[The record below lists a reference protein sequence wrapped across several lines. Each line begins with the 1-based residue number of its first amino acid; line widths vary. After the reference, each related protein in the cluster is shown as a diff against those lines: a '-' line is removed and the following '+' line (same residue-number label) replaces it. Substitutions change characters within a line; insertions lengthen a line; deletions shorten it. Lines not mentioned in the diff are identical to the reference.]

1 LSPTISNAEDTGQL
15 HLKNISK
22 IDIIIKYN
30 YYYQNNS
37 NFTIFTIKSKV
48 IINNMNKKVL
58 LTGISGYI
66 GNHCA
71 VALLSHGYSVRGSV
85 RSLSKSN
92 QVIEAIKKEI
102 DPKDNLE
109 FCELDLLKDDGWDDA
124 MKGCDFVMHVASPFI
139 NIEPKDENEYIRPAV
154 DGTMRALNAAKSAGI
169 KRVVLTSSMV
179 SMLENA
185 DKSINV
191 DSESWTNV
199 KAKNVSAY
207 AKSKTLAERA
217 AWDFINAQTDTTPME
232 LSVVNP
238 GPVFG
243 PTLTGDLS
251 GASMGMF
258 KQMILGKMPMVPQAA
273 INMSDVRD
281 IAKIH
286 ALALE
291 NEKANGKRFIVTTE
305 EPFAFQEVAKILKS
319 NGYDKVSTRLA
330 PNFLLNFIG
339 NFDREAKSMRS
350 FIGKTYN
357 GDVSVTMKTFDWNP
371 IPFKKTVLDTAISI
385 ESYLN

>member
-1 LSPTISNAEDTGQL
+1 
-15 HLKNISK
+15 
-22 IDIIIKYN
+22 
-30 YYYQNNS
+30 
-37 NFTIFTIKSKV
+37 
-48 IINNMNKKVL
+48 MNKKVL

-71 VALLSHGYSVRGSV
+71 VELLKKGYSVRGSV
-85 RSLSKSN
+85 RSLSKVEK
-92 QVIEAIKKEI
+92 VIAGIKKEV
-102 DPKDNLE
+102 DPKDDLE
-109 FCELDLLKDDGWDDA
+109 FCELDLLSNEGWDDA
-124 MKGCDFVMHVASPFI
+124 MKGCEFLLHVASPFI
-139 NIEPKDENEYIRPAV
+139 IIEPKDENEYIRPAV

-191 DSESWTNV
+191 DSESWTNI

-217 AWDFINAQTDTTPME
+217 AWDFINAQTDATPME

-258 KQMILGKMPMVPQAA
+258 KQMMSGKMPMVPQAA

-291 NEKANGKRFIVTTE
+291 NKKANGKRFIVTTE

-319 NGYDKVSTRLA
+319 NGYDKVSTKLA
-330 PNFLLNFIG
+330 PNFLLKIMG
-339 NFDREAKSMRS
+339 YIDREAKSMRT

-357 GDVSVTMKTFDWNP
+357 GDVSSTMKVFNWKP
-371 IPFKKTVLDTAISI
+371 IPLEKTVLDTAKSI
-385 ESYLN
+385 DSYLNRN

>member
-1 LSPTISNAEDTGQL
+1 
-15 HLKNISK
+15 
-22 IDIIIKYN
+22 
-30 YYYQNNS
+30 
-37 NFTIFTIKSKV
+37 
-48 IINNMNKKVL
+48 MNKKVF

-71 VALLSHGYSVRGSV
+71 VELLKNGYSVRGSL
-85 RSLSKSN
+85 RSLSKS
-92 QVIEAIKKEI
+92 QKVIDAIKKET

-124 MKGCDFVMHVASPFI
+124 MKGCEFVMHVASPFI

-217 AWDFINAQTDTTPME
+217 AWDFINAQTDATPME

-258 KQMILGKMPMVPQAA
+258 KQMMSGKMPMVPQAA

-286 ALALE
+286 VLALE

-357 GDVSVTMKTFDWNP
+357 GDVSLTMKTFDWNP
-371 IPFKKTVLDTAISI
+371 IPFKKTVLDTAKSI
-385 ESYLN
+385 ESYLNKVD

>member
-1 LSPTISNAEDTGQL
+1 
-15 HLKNISK
+15 
-22 IDIIIKYN
+22 
-30 YYYQNNS
+30 
-37 NFTIFTIKSKV
+37 
-48 IINNMNKKVL
+48 MNKKVL

-71 VALLSHGYSVRGSV
+71 VELLKNGYSVRGSV
-85 RSLSKSN
+85 RSLSKSK
-92 QVIEAIKKEI
+92 QVTDAIKKEV
-102 DPKDNLE
+102 DPRDNLE
-109 FCELDLLKDDGWDDA
+109 FCELDLLSDDGWDDA
-124 MKGCDFVMHVASPFI
+124 IKGCEFLMHVASPFI

-154 DGTMRALNAAKSAGI
+154 DGTIRALNAAKSAGI

-185 DKSINV
+185 DKSIKV

-207 AKSKTLAERA
+207 SKSKTLAERA
-217 AWDFINAQTDTTPME
+217 AWEFISGQTDDKPME

-243 PTLTGDLS
+243 PTLSGDLS

-258 KQMILGKMPMVPQAA
+258 KQMMVGKMPMMPQAS

-286 ALALE
+286 VLALE
-291 NEKANGKRFIVTTE
+291 NEKADGKRFIVTTE
-305 EPFAFQEVAKILKS
+305 EPIAFQDVAKILKS
-319 NGYDKVSTRLA
+319 NGYDKVSTKLA
-330 PNFLLNFIG
+330 PNFLLKIMG
-339 NFDREAKSMRS
+339 YIDREAKSMRS

-357 GDVSVTMKTFDWNP
+357 GDVSSTMEVFDWNP
-371 IPFKKTVLDTAISI
+371 IPFKKTVLDTAKSI
-385 ESYLN
+385 DSYLNKN

>member
-1 LSPTISNAEDTGQL
+1 
-15 HLKNISK
+15 
-22 IDIIIKYN
+22 
-30 YYYQNNS
+30 
-37 NFTIFTIKSKV
+37 
-48 IINNMNKKVL
+48 MNKKVL

-71 VALLSHGYSVRGSV
+71 VELLKNGYSVRGSV
-85 RSLSKSN
+85 RNLSKKEA
-92 QVIEAIKKEI
+92 VIEAINKKI

-109 FCELDLLKDDGWDDA
+109 FCELDLLEDKGWDKA
-124 MKGCDFVMHVASPFI
+124 MEGCEFVLHVASPFVM
-139 NIEPKDENEYIRPAV
+139 IEPKDENEYIKPAV
-154 DGTMRALNAAKSAGI
+154 DGTLRALKAAKKSGI

-258 KQMILGKMPMVPQAA
+258 KQMMSGKMPMVPQAA

-286 ALALE
+286 VLALE
-291 NEKANGKRFIVTTE
+291 NEAANGQRFIVGTE
-305 EPFAFQEVAKILKS
+305 KPYSFQEMAQVMKS
-319 NGYDKVSTRLA
+319 NGYDKVSTKLA
-330 PNFLLNFIG
+330 PNFLLKLMANF
-339 NFDREAKSMRS
+339 NRDLKSMRG
-350 FIGKTYN
+350 FIGKTYTA
-357 GDVSVTMKTFDWNP
+357 DVSPAMKTFDWKP
-371 IPFKKTVLDTAISI
+371 YDFKSTVLDTAKSVQQVID
-385 ESYLN
+385 NK

>member
-1 LSPTISNAEDTGQL
+1 
-15 HLKNISK
+15 
-22 IDIIIKYN
+22 
-30 YYYQNNS
+30 
-37 NFTIFTIKSKV
+37 
-48 IINNMNKKVL
+48 MNKKVL

-71 VALLSHGYSVRGSV
+71 VELLKNGYSVRGSV
-85 RSLSKSN
+85 RSLSKSK
-92 QVIEAIKKEI
+92 QVTDAIKKEV
-102 DPKDNLE
+102 DPRDNLE
-109 FCELDLLKDDGWDDA
+109 FCELDLLSDDGWDDA
-124 MKGCDFVMHVASPFI
+124 IKGCEFLMHVASPFI

-154 DGTMRALNAAKSAGI
+154 DGTIRALNAAKSAGI

-191 DSESWTNV
+191 DAESWTNV

-207 AKSKTLAERA
+207 SKSKTLAERA
-217 AWDFINAQTDTTPME
+217 AWEFISGQTDDKPME

-243 PTLTGDLS
+243 PTLSGDLS

-258 KQMILGKMPMVPQAA
+258 KQMMVGKMPMMPQAS

-286 ALALE
+286 VLALE
-291 NEKANGKRFIVTTE
+291 NEKQTE
-305 EPFAFQEVAKILKS
+305 KDLLLLLKNLS
-319 NGYDKVSTRLA
+319 LFRMWLK
-330 PNFLLNFIG
+330 
-339 NFDREAKSMRS
+339 
-350 FIGKTYN
+350 
-357 GDVSVTMKTFDWNP
+357 
-371 IPFKKTVLDTAISI
+371 
-385 ESYLN
+385 YLNPMGMIK

>member
-1 LSPTISNAEDTGQL
+1 
-15 HLKNISK
+15 
-22 IDIIIKYN
+22 
-30 YYYQNNS
+30 
-37 NFTIFTIKSKV
+37 
-48 IINNMNKKVL
+48 MNKKVL

-71 VALLSHGYSVRGSV
+71 VELLKNGYSVRGSV
-85 RSLSKSN
+85 RSLSKSK
-92 QVIEAIKKEI
+92 QVTDAIKKEV
-102 DPKDNLE
+102 DPRDNLE
-109 FCELDLLKDDGWDDA
+109 FCELDLLSDDGWDDA
-124 MKGCDFVMHVASPFI
+124 IKGCEFLMHVASPFI

-154 DGTMRALNAAKSAGI
+154 DGTIRALNAAKSAGI

-191 DSESWTNV
+191 DAESWTNV

-207 AKSKTLAERA
+207 SKSKTLAERA
-217 AWDFINAQTDTTPME
+217 AWEFISGQTDDKPME
-232 LSVVNP
+232 LCVVNP

-243 PTLTGDLS
+243 PTLSGDLS

-258 KQMILGKMPMVPQAA
+258 KQMMVGKMPMMPQAS

-286 ALALE
+286 VLALE
-291 NEKANGKRFIVTTE
+291 NEKADGKRFIVTTE
-305 EPFAFQEVAKILKS
+305 EPIAFQDVAKILKS
-319 NGYDKVSTRLA
+319 NGYDKVSTKLA
-330 PNFLLNFIG
+330 PNFLLKIMG
-339 NFDREAKSMRS
+339 YIDREAKSMRS

-357 GDVSVTMKTFDWNP
+357 GDVSSTMEVFDWNP
-371 IPFKKTVLDTAISI
+371 IPFKKTVLDTAKSI
-385 ESYLN
+385 DSYLNKN